1 MRAINHEEET
11 LMAKVPIGATFRHYK
26 GKLYKILQIGR
37 HSEDL
42 TLYVVYQ
49 ALYKTEAFGDNPVW
63 IRPLTMFVE
72 TVTIDGKQ
80 IPRFEWIQ

>member
-1 MRAINHEEET
+1 MKAINHEEEA
-11 LMAKVPIGATFRHYK
+11 LMAKVPIGATFRHFK

-49 ALYKTEAFGDNPVW
+49 ALYKTEAFGDNSVW

-72 TVTIDGKQ
+72 TVTTDGKQ